1 MATGG
6 THFSQT
12 VQELH
17 LVLKNSYYK
26 ELLKDFEIITFK
38 TETIVSDGL
47 EQAFKLYNKPDA
59 IVLMIVA
66 EFEAFYY
73 DQKFIEFNL
82 LKRGIMLQRKT
93 FK

>member
-1 MATGG
+1 M
-6 THFSQT
+6 
-12 VQELH
+12 
-17 LVLKNSYYK
+17 LKNSYYK

-47 EQAFKLYNKPDA
+47 EQAFKLYNKQDS

>member
-1 MATGG
+1 M
-6 THFSQT
+6 
-12 VQELH
+12 
-17 LVLKNSYYK
+17 
-26 ELLKDFEIITFK
+26 ITFK

-93 FK
+93 FKQLIQELNYDSESSEIYIDG